1 MAVAGVRDDALKMQ
15 ADIEELNNSV
25 THLLRSNDELRAAL
39 EDEPADRDF
48 LDAVAENELVVQ
60 KRRREVADLERKLE
74 ALTGHSMR
82 SVPSAAP
89 VHPAAEAAA
98 SAAGGQDER
107 QGEVDPVAASAGAAT
122 AVAAAAAALVPS
134 SYTGGSGGVD
144 GRSGGAGCDGS
155 RGGGPA
161 LGGAGIFL

>member
-1 MAVAGVRDDALKMQ
+1 MRDDALKMQ

-98 SAAGGQDER
+98 SEAHKLRRKNEALRRKLKTMTQKKRMWRHRAAIAYRMYHTLVKKAE
-107 QGEVDPVAASAGAAT
+107 T
-122 AVAAAAAALVPS
+122 A
-134 SYTGGSGGVD
+134 
-144 GRSGGAGCDGS
+144 
-155 RGGGPA
+155 
-161 LGGAGIFL
+161 